1 MANEYMKRCSSL
13 IIREMKMKTTMK
25 YHLTPIR
32 MAIIKK
38 TSDNKC
44 WQGCGE
50 KEPLNR
56 VDGDINWHSYYREG
70 IVVPQ
75 IKN

>member
-1 MANEYMKRCSSL
+1 MKRCSSL
-13 IIREMKMKTTMK
+13 IVREMKMKATVK
-25 YHLTPIR
+25 YHLTLVR

-44 WQGCGE
+44 WQGCAE

-56 VDGDINWHSYYREG
+56 VDGDINWHSYNRKG